1 MSNWKFTDRYTALLN
16 KAVAIAKNEGIALVE
31 RRHLFLAVRAI
42 APRMF
47 NRLTGCKHLTFA
59 DKLPLGATIEDKE
72 SERSFS
78 SETYRVLAVQG
89 GVLGE
94 VLEACGSN
102 QVDIQHVGAA
112 LLLDTDD
119 SGPVA
124 EVMRA
129 NGINPLADK
138 LKIIDAVKK
147 MSRLSKR
154 SNIQDVIKKVSIVR
168 QALLNS
174 VIGQT
179 TAINQICDAL
189 FGFWRTPREERDR
202 PLSIFLAASPGTGK
216 TFLANELMGAV
227 VRVNKLGC
235 EGLTLNGALY
245 GTEQEAN
252 EPVGCN
258 KTWKGPHGGA
268 ITKPVYENPGRPIC
282 IDNIDR
288 IHPRALTHILNA
300 IGEGTLRDE
309 YLEKD
314 VDFRDSIIICLSSAG
329 CDFCSDGDSG
339 TSMVGGAARARIAE
353 EMCIGIESSDAR
365 KNVQALVEQCSV
377 VVKMHPF
384 DVEGVRALM
393 HRTVEHEFGWFKNS
407 FRSIQMDANVVSDLL
422 VQTIPSLDARALP
435 SIVADVVAPL
445 RMKMLESPLALRCVK
460 TLKVEVKGAPTLDLA
475 VLEENL
481 HMRKRMTVKSS
492 LSVCGMEATLT
503 IEATGYI
510 LLPAITD
517 GIVSVA
523 PPSAADSFERLVGIS
538 APLDFAMKLENYI
551 SGKTAVKPEG
561 VLLVGP
567 PGCGKT
573 SFLRALASYIGKP
586 YVVLNCNDLC
596 SPSAV
601 ISAFSSIR
609 KYSRDGILVLLDEI
623 DAVGAERDGK
633 GEGYIERQNLI
644 LQMIDGFTKDPASKI
659 IYIGATNR
667 VEALDDAITRA
678 GRFGQTIVF
687 SPLEKEDRRR
697 LIKMTTDD
705 CGISFEPELV
715 EFMSATTEN
724 LAPATIQSIVRDMAL
739 STAASSASKS
749 DYLKSR
755 HAVVEG
761 IFSEAQAL
769 DDDDAELVAQHE
781 AGHAILCV
789 KNGRKFVQTSILP
802 HGERLG
808 FVEQV
813 DAGLK
818 SATRSGLVA
827 SIDIALAG
835 RAAQEILGQASDG
848 AINDL
853 DHATQYA
860 IRYIAAGFS
869 KEYGL
874 GIPPGGLKWAE
885 VSPIV
890 KRMLDERYAHVKK
903 YLNSEK
909 VLLKRFAS
917 LLKKKKV
924 VFQDELVGL
933 IQETRKERN
942 ASHG

>member
-1 MSNWKFTDRYTALLN
+1 MRNWKFTERYVALLN
-16 KAVAIAKNEGIALVE
+16 KAVAIAKHEGIALVE

-42 APRMF
+42 APKMF
-47 NRLTGCKHLTFA
+47 NRLTGCKNLIFA
-59 DKLPLGATIEDKE
+59 DKLPLGETIEDRD

-78 SETYRVLAVQG
+78 SETYRVLAIQG

-102 QVDIQHVGAA
+102 EVDIQHVGAA
-112 LLLDTDD
+112 LLLDNDEA
-119 SGPVA
+119 GPIA
-124 EVMRA
+124 EVMHA
-129 NGINPLADK
+129 NGINPQSEK

-147 MSRLSKR
+147 MARSSKR
-154 SNIQDVIKKVSIVR
+154 SNLQDVIKKVSVVR
-168 QALLNS
+168 QLLLNS
-174 VIGQT
+174 LIGQT
-179 TAINQICDAL
+179 KVVNEICDSL
-189 FGFWRTPREERDR
+189 LGFWRTPRGERNG
-202 PLSIFLAASPGTGK
+202 PLSIFLTGLQGSGK
-216 TFLANELMGAV
+216 TYLANQLMCAIS
-227 VRVNKLGC
+227 RVNNLGC

-258 KTWKGPHGGA
+258 KTWKGPHAGA
-268 ITKPVYENPGRPIC
+268 ITKPVYETPGRPIC
-282 IDNIDR
+282 IDNAEK
-288 IHPRALTHILNA
+288 IHPRAMTHILTA
-300 IGEGTLRDE
+300 IGDGTLRDE

-329 CDFCSDGDSG
+329 CDFSPDGDSG
-339 TSMVGGAARARIAE
+339 ACMVGGTARARIAE
-353 EMCIGIESSDAR
+353 ELCVAIESSDAR
-365 KNVQALVEQCSV
+365 KNVQALVEQCSI
-377 VVKMHPF
+377 VVKMHPL
-384 DVEGVRALM
+384 GVSGIRTLM
-393 HRTVEHEFGWFKNS
+393 QRTVEHEFGWFKDS
-407 FRSIQMDANVVSDLL
+407 FSSIQLDANAVSDLL

-435 SIVADVVAPL
+435 SIVADVLSPL
-445 RMKMLESPLALRCVK
+445 RMMMLESPTAFRGVK
-460 TLKVEVKGAPTLDLA
+460 SLKVEVKGAPVLDLA
-475 VLEENL
+475 KLEENL

-492 LSVCGMEATLT
+492 SIVCGKVAKLT
-503 IEATGYI
+503 IEATGYVM
-510 LLPAITD
+510 LPAITD
-517 GIVSVA
+517 GIVSVT

-538 APLDFAMKLENYI
+538 APLDYATKLENYI
-551 SGKTAVKPEG
+551 SGKTLVKPEG
-561 VLLVGP
+561 ALLVGP

-573 SFLRALASYIGKP
+573 SFLRALAAYIGKP

-623 DAVGAERDGK
+623 DAVGAERNGK

-644 LQMIDGFTKDPASKI
+644 LQMIDGFSKDTASKI

-667 VEALDDAITRA
+667 VDALDDAVTRA

-687 SPLEKEDRRR
+687 SPLEKDDRCR

-705 CGISFEPELV
+705 CGISFDPELV

-724 LAPATIQSIVRDMAL
+724 LAPATIQSIVRDMVL
-739 STAASSASKS
+739 STAASSASKA

-761 IFSEAQAL
+761 VFSEAQSL
-769 DDDDAELVAQHE
+769 NDDDAKLVAQHE

-789 KNGRKFVQTSILP
+789 KNGRRFVQTSILP

-808 FVEQV
+808 FVEQF

-818 SATRSGLVA
+818 SATKSGLIA

-853 DHATQYA
+853 HYATDYA
-860 IRYIAAGFS
+860 IRYISAGFS

-890 KRMLDERYAHVKK
+890 KRMLSERYAHVKK
-903 YLNSEK
+903 YLTEEK

-917 LLKKKKV
+917 LLQKKKV
-924 VFQDELVGL
+924 VFQDELAGL
-933 IQETRKERN
+933 IQETRKERK